1 MSHLLLLLLAIMSIL
16 PVMLTPVDSREAFVG
31 HASFFRRRHEARGCL
46 RERARLRCLRRDHRR
61 LVCMQRTDA
70 GQSSPSSASGDGTAS
85 DEESCEVDGQEAAGP
100 DAAWW
105 EKMEEDNEMLDGNL
119 EASSVKLLKDVSED
133 FLSKLPISRLL
144 TTLIKPEDPVVVPAV
159 GNVSSEYSEE
169 EDGTA
174 RVEED
179 SPARKGDYS
188 ESLDPGTGTFSALGS
203 EILVSTL
210 TSSVSKVISGLSL
223 KPERQSIPK
232 NLLYCSNITDLLEEL
247 ETICTVEEGGA
258 GKREGAA
265 WMKFQEVLKPEDAVL
280 ALNHIKRLEGQV
292 GIDSI
297 ALNERKNRMFDH
309 LAAQICKE
317 MSALGPKHVAL
328 AATAVATRRRREE
341 MMRAVTR
348 RLLEMQADPVR
359 EFVFTEQ
366 TIAML
371 FNAFA
376 KERRSEEQALSML
389 SSLVLNLSG
398 GMKSLQNV
406 AIILNS
412 MARLRWMRKDVIQH
426 LIENSQRCDPTTFT
440 SQAVAS
446 VLNAAVRLD
455 VSNEN
460 FFRFMSSYVKKNADN
475 LHHSS
480 QSLSIIANS
489 FVKASFSDH
498 ELYQTIW
505 QNTLLLPD
513 QSFDSQSL
521 ATFLNCML
529 RSRVHNNLLH
539 RRLLLLI
546 FSIPPPR
553 WNSHSLG
560 LTANSVSRFA
570 LSPPLRSSS
579 PRRRRIGSF
588 EVVRLK
594 DSASSSSSFPLPPSS
609 TSTSTSTSSSS
620 SPSSSS
626 WDEVPQD
633 IEMDKLFTRIR
644 EIFEEMPRGAFTASQ
659 LSILLNSFARVGIKD
674 EKMMTMTARYVM
686 MINETEF
693 EAQDISL
700 IANAFSKL
708 EVKDSHLFLHLSSAA
723 QRLPAQTYLVQTT
736 ATLLNACASA
746 HFDHVPLLLFLS
758 SVIIQLPPNQINLQH
773 AGMILNSF
781 SRLSCTHGPLF
792 SYISRSLL
800 GSLTTR
806 HVSQASG
813 QSISTIFHSLARLNV
828 QDRELVT
835 CIVETLPLLNY
846 TTLSAQSVANIAW
859 SSAVLRVSHA
869 PLLAWLVSAVD
880 FHLPRIRDS
889 FLGQIL
895 LFIRWYRL
903 ALPPQEEGELLACRR
918 SFDRWEEQIM
928 CRIGRN
934 RVKPVRSSE
943 LQRSVGAA
951 AALLGLEVEEEVVEE
966 DTGLSVDFFLPSLSL
981 YIEVDGPFH
990 YAVDLAEEEVDA
1002 GGGGGTTQWLKETE
1016 RKLPLGSTIFKQRLL
1031 ELYRKDVRV
1040 IPYWEWLS
1048 LRGEEEQRDYLKSLL
1063 QPGGGSSGES
1073 SSDVER

>member
-210 TSSVSKVISGLSL
+210 TSSVSK

-232 NLLYCSNITDLLEEL
+232 ILLYCSNITDLLEEL

-412 MARLRWMRKDVIQH
+412 MASGKTSSNISLRILNVAIRRLSR
-426 LIENSQRCDPTTFT
+426 L
-440 SQAVAS
+440 S

-460 FFRFMSSYVKKNADN
+460 FFRFMSSYVKP
-475 LHHSS
+475 
-480 QSLSIIANS
+480 SI
-489 FVKASFSDH
+489 FTCLAS
-498 ELYQTIW
+498 
-505 QNTLLLPD
+505 
-513 QSFDSQSL
+513 
-521 ATFLNCML
+521 
-529 RSRVHNNLLH
+529 
-539 RRLLLLI
+539 
-546 FSIPPPR
+546 
-553 WNSHSLG
+553 
-560 LTANSVSRFA
+560 
-570 LSPPLRSSS
+570 
-579 PRRRRIGSF
+579 
-588 EVVRLK
+588 
-594 DSASSSSSFPLPPSS
+594 
-609 TSTSTSTSSSS
+609 
-620 SPSSSS
+620 
-626 WDEVPQD
+626 
-633 IEMDKLFTRIR
+633 
-644 EIFEEMPRGAFTASQ
+644 EI
-659 LSILLNSFARVGIKD
+659 
-674 EKMMTMTARYVM
+674 
-686 MINETEF
+686 
-693 EAQDISL
+693 
-700 IANAFSKL
+700 
-708 EVKDSHLFLHLSSAA
+708 LSSA
-723 QRLPAQTYLVQTT
+723 
-736 ATLLNACASA
+736 
-746 HFDHVPLLLFLS
+746 
-758 SVIIQLPPNQINLQH
+758 
-773 AGMILNSF
+773 
-781 SRLSCTHGPLF
+781 
-792 SYISRSLL
+792 
-800 GSLTTR
+800 
-806 HVSQASG
+806 
-813 QSISTIFHSLARLNV
+813 
-828 QDRELVT
+828 
-835 CIVETLPLLNY
+835 
-846 TTLSAQSVANIAW
+846 
-859 SSAVLRVSHA
+859 
-869 PLLAWLVSAVD
+869 
-880 FHLPRIRDS
+880 
-889 FLGQIL
+889 
-895 LFIRWYRL
+895 
-903 ALPPQEEGELLACRR
+903 R

-1002 GGGGGTTQWLKETE
+1002 GGGGDRKET
-1016 RKLPLGSTIFKQRLL
+1016 
-1031 ELYRKDVRV
+1031 
-1040 IPYWEWLS
+1040 
-1048 LRGEEEQRDYLKSLL
+1048 
-1063 QPGGGSSGES
+1063 SSGKHDIQAEIA
-1073 SSDVER
+1073 RALPQGRQR